1 MMIARPNPGIG
12 AAKIFRNASEL
23 PERVPAM
30 DDNVIKFKK
39 PEPVKPPR
47 QTPSWVRRY
56 GVAIVLVLG
65 FAAAYVYFSITGPQ

>member
-1 MMIARPNPGIG
+1 
-12 AAKIFRNASEL
+12 
-23 PERVPAM
+23 M